1 MRLNSFEKRLV
12 TGKLRRFVQRRLD
25 AARLLRMGGTVEG
38 GTVLEIGCGRGFGI
52 EAALDLFG
60 AKQVHAF
67 DADRDMV
74 GLAQRE
80 LTRRG
85 LLGGSSAP
93 RIWHGDVH
101 EIQAAS
107 GEYDAVFDY
116 QVLHH
121 VTDWR
126 GALEEIARVMK
137 PGATLYMVESLR
149 AFLEHPLWGR
159 WMDHPKEDRF
169 TLPVLLEEL
178 QRQGFELQASRTW
191 GKQLVWLVA
200 KRG

>member
-1 MRLNSFEKRLV
+1 VLLNAFEKRLV
-12 TGKLRRFVQRRLD
+12 TGRLRRVVQRRLD
-25 AARLLRMGGTVEG
+25 AARLLKLGGRVNG
-38 GTVLEIGCGRGFGI
+38 GTVLEIGCGRGFGV

-67 DADRDMV
+67 DADREMV

-85 LLGGSSAP
+85 LMGGAHAP
-93 RIWHGDVH
+93 RIWHGNVH

-126 GALEEIARVMK
+126 GALDEIARVMK
-137 PGATLYMVESLR
+137 TGATLYLVESLKG
-149 AFLEHPLWGR
+149 LIDNPVWGR
-159 WMDHPKEDRF
+159 WMNHPKEDRF
-169 TLPVLLEEL
+169 TLAVLIDEL
-178 QRQGFELQASRTW
+178 QRKGFAVQAHKNW
-191 GKQLVWLVA
+191 GNQFVWLVA
-200 KRG
+200 QRS

>member
-1 MRLNSFEKRLV
+1 MLLNAFEKRLV
-12 TGKLRRFVQRRLD
+12 TGSLRRVVQRRLD
-25 AARLLRMGGTVEG
+25 AARLLKLGGRVED
-38 GTVLEIGCGRGFGI
+38 GTVLEIGCGRGFGV

-67 DADRDMV
+67 DDDPQMV

-80 LTRRG
+80 LTKRG
-85 LLGGSSAP
+85 LMAGVHAP
-93 RIWHGDVH
+93 RIWHGNVH

-107 GEYDAVFDY
+107 GEYDAVFDF

-137 PGATLYMVESLR
+137 PGATLYLVESLR
-149 AFLEHPLWGR
+149 GLIDNPVWGR
-159 WMDHPKEDRF
+159 WMNHPKEDRF
-169 TLPVLLEEL
+169 TLTMLTEEL
-178 QRQGFELQASRTW
+178 QRRGFEVQAHRNW
-191 GKQLVWLVA
+191 GKQFVWLVA
-200 KRG
+200 ARS